1 MTISFKEAFV
11 DPDTDRSLSLDY
23 LRRNNFSAKA
33 VMNGFNLDDLKYFDK
48 VTGIQTNPLYKVHHA
63 EWRKEEQVDEF
74 TSLKDA
80 AYFFCDIDYE
90 NIIIEFC
97 GKNLFIWHEDI
108 DYYVIFG
115 DKNLIEKIKGKD
127 YEYEYSM
134 EIVFKITKGR
144 EQEAYL
150 NFYNKY
156 NVSF

>member
-23 LRRNNFSAKA
+23 LKENNFSAKA
-33 VMNGFNLDDLKYFDK
+33 IISGFNLDDLEYFDK
-48 VTGIQTNPLYKVHHA
+48 VTGFQANPFYKVHHA

-74 TSLKDA
+74 NSIEEA
-80 AYFFCDIDYE
+80 VYFFNTITYE

-115 DKNLIEKIKGKD
+115 DKNLIEKIKGED
-127 YEYEYSM
+127 YGHDYSM
-134 EIVFKITKGR
+134 RRLFRITKGR